1 MKFWIDS
8 TGNIY
13 EGQYIMIDDDT
24 FILDGLGSIIFSNGY
39 YKLKGNFI
47 KGMKHG
53 IFQIIDLKNIN
64 ESILVK
70 FDNDIIQ
77 TDDNNNILVYKWKK

>member
-1 MKFWIDS
+1 MNCWIDS
-8 TGNIY
+8 SGNIY

-24 FILDGLGSIIFSNGY
+24 FILDGFGSIIFSNLY

-64 ESILVK
+64 ESIFVK

-77 TDDNNNILVYKWKK
+77 TDNNNNILVYKWKK

>member
-1 MKFWIDS
+1 MEDIKCWIDS
-8 TGNIY
+8 SGNIH

-24 FILDGLGSIIFSNGY
+24 FILDGFGSIIFSNF

-64 ESILVK
+64 ESI
-70 FDNDIIQ
+70 FIIFNNDILL
-77 TDDNNNILVYKWKK
+77 TDDNNKILVYK